1 MGAVVN
7 AITIVVCGLI
17 GLGLKAGI
25 PKRFNERLMHG
36 VGLCV
41 LVLGIVGVIT
51 VENTMVMIIS
61 VILGTL
67 VGEALDLDGL
77 IKKGVHAVEGK
88 VKHLQFASNLSE
100 GFVAATMIFV
110 VGSMAIV
117 GSLESGLL
125 GVNATLYAKSVLD
138 GITSI
143 LLASSLGAG
152 VIFSS
157 IPVLMYEGGIILLA
171 GAMEPYL
178 GAAVINEVVV
188 VGSLLLIGLGLN
200 ILEITN
206 LKIMNYVPAMLLPI
220 IIMQFIG

>member
-1 MGAVVN
+1 MGAVIN

-77 IKKGVHAVEGK
+77 IKKGVHTVEGK
-88 VKHLQFASNLSE
+88 VKHLQFASNLGE